1 MRRIVL
7 WSFICLNLGI
17 ASNESVVL
25 ADQQTWQVFPDQ
37 FESSIIEDQTT
48 RGVKRVVRVEINQPL
63 SESRLRAIA
72 RTIKESKRE
81 YDTMWIW
88 FQFPE
93 PISAGG
99 TAWATVTFEGNN
111 LKEVKIN
118 GPTRQQILDAY
129 RFKDDPNRNV
139 RQVWISFDY
148 VGKRIAFIIENDL
161 FYFETRYLSNLTSP
175 SVKSERI
182 TASSLPLSSL
192 TRFQTEEAREYAEY
206 GLPDNYWR
214 IDSENRLRG
223 MSDGKLGYVA
233 FPITPGVTRFPAAK
247 VKRVS
252 GDYLCKQDLQCWGK
266 RHEVSAKAP
275 CIAGVEYVL
284 DGVTAYEWTD
294 GWLESK
300 FPRFIW
306 KPGKKEEG
314 ILIYLGNSIKIQ
326 DAHGGWTPV
335 RYECDFDPN
344 TQKVLDV
351 RIKQ

>member
-1 MRRIVL
+1 MRWTVAWVMLIG
-7 WSFICLNLGI
+7 LGY
-17 ASNESVVL
+17 STGVH
-25 ADQQTWQVFPDQ
+25 ADQQTWKVFPDQ

-48 RGVKRVVRVEINQPL
+48 RGDKRVVRVEINQPL
-63 SESRLRAIA
+63 SESRLRSMA
-72 RTIKESKRE
+72 RSIKDSKRR
-81 YDTMWIW
+81 YDRMWIW

-93 PISAGG
+93 PMSTGG
-99 TAWATVTFEGNN
+99 AAWATVTYEGNN
-111 LKEVKIN
+111 LKEVYVH

-129 RFKDDPNRNV
+129 RFKDDPGRDV
-139 RQVWISFDY
+139 RQVWISFENFAR
-148 VGKRIAFIIENDL
+148 RIVFFIENDR
-161 FYFETRYLSNLTSP
+161 FYFETRYLSDLSSS
-175 SVKSERI
+175 SVEPERI

-192 TRFQTEEAREYAEY
+192 RRFQTEEAKEYAEA

-223 MSDGKLGYVA
+223 MSNGKLGYVA
-233 FPITPGVTRFPAAK
+233 YPVTPGVSRFPTAK

-252 GDYLCKQDLQCWGK
+252 GDDLCKQDIQCWGK

-306 KPGKKEEG
+306 KPGKKDEG
-314 ILIYLGNSIKIQ
+314 ILIYLGDSMKIQ
-326 DAHGGWTPV
+326 NAYGWTQV
-335 RYECDFDPN
+335 RYECDYDPN